1 MMKNLN
7 TKASYPLNEDIS
19 HQLELMLANPDF
31 AATPQQTAL
40 LQYVVNQTL
49 AGNADRIKGYTVATE
64 VFGRRSDFDQ
74 NVDPIVS
81 IQASRLRQALKRY
94 YKTAGKNDPVRIHI
108 PKGTYVPVFDKQ
120 IIGDRTPAA
129 ERASATRATTAWP
142 SIVVRPLTNLTADP
156 EDNYLSIGLA
166 TELAHALSHYREI
179 RVREKH
185 HRDQKSIPPVTDMD
199 FIIDGNVRRDPVGIK
214 VAIRLCDAKRCV
226 QIWSGKYQGDLEAA
240 KMTSFQ
246 EEVAAEVAVRVAGDD
261 AIITR
266 LLANKSKGEPVHQL
280 TTYEAMVRFWESTT
294 LLTPQ
299 SMVRAIRAL
308 EHAVVHEPENGQTWS
323 MLAAQY
329 ANNYG
334 MELIDLPTPL
344 EKAVECAQKGIS
356 LDPTNR
362 RARMI
367 MAYVRFM
374 EGRLQEA
381 RYEAETAYHLCANSL
396 LVLDSIGWVMALA
409 GGWERGV
416 DWIEKAIKLNP
427 YYRPW
432 IRHAVCINWFRVK
445 DYQKAYREALHF
457 MVPNLFWEPLLKA
470 SACGHLGELEAG
482 QACVRTLLE
491 LKPDFAQ
498 RGRMLIRRYVK
509 FEDIVERII
518 QGLDAVGVAVR

>member
-7 TKASYPLNEDIS
+7 TKASHPLSEEIS

-31 AATPQQTAL
+31 NATPQQIAL
-40 LQYVVNQTL
+40 LKYVVDQTL
-49 AGNADRIKGYTVATE
+49 AGNVDRIKGYTVATE

-94 YKTAGKNDPVRIHI
+94 HKTAGKNDPIRIHI
-108 PKGTYVPVFDKQ
+108 PKGTYVPVFEKQ
-120 IIGDRTPAA
+120 LIGHRTPAA
-129 ERASATRATTAWP
+129 KQALPTGATAAWP
-142 SIVVRPLTNLTADP
+142 SIAVRPLKNLTADP
-156 EDNYLSIGLA
+156 QDNYLSIGLA

-179 RVREKH
+179 RVLKEH
-185 HRDQKSIPPVTDMD
+185 HRDQKSTRRLTDMD
-199 FIIDGNVRRDPVGIK
+199 FIIDGNVRRDPAGIK
-214 VAIRLCDAKRCV
+214 VAIRLGDAKKCI
-226 QIWSGKYQGDLEAA
+226 QLWSGKYQGDFEAA
-240 KMTSFQ
+240 KMISFQ

-266 LLANKSKGEPVHQL
+266 HLANKSKLESAHKL
-280 TTYEAMVRFWESTT
+280 TTYEAMLRFWESAT

-308 EHAVVHEPENGQTWS
+308 EHAVVHEPENGQIWS

-374 EGRLQEA
+374 EDKLREA
-381 RYEAETAYHLCANSL
+381 RYEAETAYQLCSNSL
-396 LVLDSIGWVMALA
+396 MVLDSLGWVMALS

-416 DWIEKAIKLNP
+416 DWIKKATKLNP
-427 YYRPW
+427 SP
-432 IRHAVCINWFRVK
+432 C
-445 DYQKAYREALHF
+445 Q
-457 MVPNLFWEPLLKA
+457 
-470 SACGHLGELEAG
+470 GHHPA
-482 QACVRTLLE
+482 
-491 LKPDFAQ
+491 D
-498 RGRMLIRRYVK
+498 
-509 FEDIVERII
+509 
-518 QGLDAVGVAVR
+518 GVQYHQ